1 MTAAAYYARGCESL
15 ACGNYLDAHAA
26 LSRACVLEPQNIVY
40 TAAREQLLARTRFFF
55 GRAKEKHGE
64 QAVDSTESRTEK
76 CCSCCAEGGCEC
88 CAEGG
93 CECCAELCATICCE
107 TACEGLSGC

>member
-1 MTAAAYYARGCESL
+1 MTAAAYYARGCEAL

-26 LSRACVLEPQNIVY
+26 LSRACVLEPQNIAY
-40 TAAREQLLARTRFFF
+40 TAAREQLLARTHFFF
-55 GRAKEKHGE
+55 GRAKKKHGE
-64 QAVDSTESRTEK
+64 QAVESTETRTEK

-88 CAEGG
+88 G
-93 CECCAELCATICCE
+93 AELCATICCE